1 MFFMRNYLKNRFQ
14 FPDLGNET
22 SALIEILSGVPQ
34 GSILGPLLFLIYIN
48 DLPCASAFNAILFAD
63 DTSLH
68 MNDKNLRELESRANK
83 ELKEVER
90 WFRTNKMFLN
100 VKKTKYMLFGL
111 PRSMLNEPFDL
122 SISEG
127 RLERLS
133 ESSTEKCVKIVGI
146 TLDEQLTFKY
156 HIEAVKA
163 KVNRAN
169 FFIAKSKQL
178 LPVDVRLLIYNTL
191 VKSVLEFGSWIY
203 GNVSDNAMESLVK
216 LQKKVV
222 RNVAGVRGR
231 CHTNPIYTELGIL
244 KLPDL
249 IAYDKR
255 VIQWTSVI
263 RNTLGQENLFLI
275 TGCSL

>member
-14 FPDLGNET
+14 FTDLGNET

-178 LPVDVRLLIYNTL
+178 LPVDV
-191 VKSVLEFGSWIY
+191 
-203 GNVSDNAMESLVK
+203 
-216 LQKKVV
+216 
-222 RNVAGVRGR
+222 
-231 CHTNPIYTELGIL
+231 
-244 KLPDL
+244 
-249 IAYDKR
+249 
-255 VIQWTSVI
+255 
-263 RNTLGQENLFLI
+263 
-275 TGCSL
+275 

>member
-1 MFFMRNYLKNRFQ
+1 
-14 FPDLGNET
+14 
-22 SALIEILSGVPQ
+22 
-34 GSILGPLLFLIYIN
+34 
-48 DLPCASAFNAILFAD
+48 
-63 DTSLH
+63 
-68 MNDKNLRELESRANK
+68 
-83 ELKEVER
+83 
-90 WFRTNKMFLN
+90 MFLN

-127 RLERLS
+127 KLERLS

-255 VIQWTSVI
+255 VISYKIWYELAPKNFWEDYEKMVHAHFNMRSAMQKKFKQHLCKKKQMEVAPCYALVKEWNDIDENMKNLMKI
-263 RNTLGQENLFLI
+263 RTFKKTLIQSYLDGYSREPRCDGKNCYS
-275 TGCSL
+275 CSLGVPEA